1 MVVLGNVWQ
10 QCHSNEGMLCYRYP
24 VPHIRCILS
33 AMHTAGSL
41 GFFFVADEIIASWYS
56 ILPTVK
62 FFSLAYSVRRDI
74 VLNKWAS
81 SCSASIYPSYIA
93 YINLFLL
100 LTLMLALDCALR
112 LFTCKADTKH

>member
-1 MVVLGNVWQ
+1 MKVCCVTGTPYHTLDAYCP
-10 QCHSNEGMLCYRYP
+10 QCIPPGHLD
-24 VPHIRCILS
+24 
-33 AMHTAGSL
+33 
-41 GFFFVADEIIASWYS
+41 FFFVADEIIASWYS